1 MLKTNTTK
9 SYIEENNEKRELLNK
24 ENLKLYE
31 DFLLYIRT
39 DLRIAEREGEEL
51 LLELLDHLLI
61 AQQEGKSASIL
72 FGDDPKAYAEELIS
86 GLPSEKKRK
95 AIPFILSQ
103 VASSLAWF
111 GLILGLIH
119 LILPRFVEVRDA
131 ISLGNMMILAVAVIM
146 FSGLGVNVI
155 FKLLRST
162 LFKEKKEKRSAYWKA
177 GLFGAA
183 GMAFIMLVTWLA
195 PDFGPNLDLEWWVYL
210 GMGGVFFLISKLLQR
225 ISN

>member
-1 MLKTNTTK
+1 MLKTNSTK

-61 AQQEGKSASIL
+61 VQQEGKSASAL
-72 FGDDPKAYAEELIS
+72 FGNNPKAYAEELIA

-95 AIPFILSQ
+95 VIPFILSQ
-103 VASSLAWF
+103 VANSLAWF
-111 GLILGLIH
+111 SLIIGLVH
-119 LILPRFVEVRDA
+119 LILPRFIEVRDVM
-131 ISLGNMMILAVAVIM
+131 SLGNLIILALAVM
-146 FSGLGVNVI
+146 FFSGLGVNVI

-162 LFKEKKEKRSAYWKA
+162 LFKGKKQQRHAYWKA
-177 GLFGAA
+177 GFYGAA
-183 GMAFIMLVTWLA
+183 GFALILLVTWLT
-195 PDFGPNLDLEWWVYL
+195 PDFGPKLDLRWWVYL
-210 GMGGVFFLISKLLQR
+210 GAFGMFFLISKMLQR
-225 ISN
+225 VSN

>member
-1 MLKTNTTK
+1 MLKTNATK

-61 AQQEGKSASIL
+61 VQQEGKSASIL

-86 GLPSEKKRK
+86 GLPNEKKRK

-131 ISLGNMMILAVAVIM
+131 ISLGNLIILAVAVIM

-155 FKLLRST
+155 FKLMRST
-162 LFKEKKEKRSAYWKA
+162 LFKEKREQHRAYWKA
-177 GLFGAA
+177 GLFGAG
-183 GMAFIMLVTWLA
+183 GMALIMLVTWLA

-210 GMGGVFFLISKLLQR
+210 VSGGVFFLMSKVLQR
-225 ISN
+225 VSN

>member
-1 MLKTNTTK
+1 MLKTNATK

-31 DFLLYIRT
+31 DLLLYIRT

-61 AQQEGKSASIL
+61 AQQDGKSASIL
-72 FGDDPKAYAEELIS
+72 FGDDPRTYAEELIS

-111 GLILGLIH
+111 GLILGLVH
-119 LILPRFVEVRDA
+119 LILPRFVEVRDV
-131 ISLGNMMILAVAVIM
+131 ISLGNLMILAVAVIM

-155 FKLLRST
+155 FKLMRST
-162 LFKEKKEKRSAYWKA
+162 LFKEKKEQRRAYWKA

-183 GMAFIMLVTWLA
+183 GMALIMLVTWIA

-210 GMGGVFFLISKLLQR
+210 VSGGVFFLMSKLLQR
-225 ISN
+225 VSN